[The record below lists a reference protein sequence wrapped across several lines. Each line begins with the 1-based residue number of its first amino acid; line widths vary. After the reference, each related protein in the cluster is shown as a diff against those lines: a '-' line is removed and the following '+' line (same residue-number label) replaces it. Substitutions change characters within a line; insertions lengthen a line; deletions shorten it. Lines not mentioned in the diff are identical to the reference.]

1 MWRLMLGLGAWGGP
15 GVGEWDRPTWLLEGP
30 PCSPGPGARPIL
42 SGQRCSPEGWT
53 VLSGH
58 SMQSPWG
65 RGAHRFPSCWVLPPP
80 VLAPPLRPPTPL
92 AGLWQSPRSWR
103 SPHPQTL
110 PVSPA
115 LSGTPLRTSPP
126 LKLPMVEHRL
136 LPRPSCSPSTLG
148 TPLPPFLLW
157 GHPGLWLP
165 VPPLPPWGIYT
176 HRRVP
181 LVSLG
186 PAPGV
191 LSSRLCFQVP
201 QTQPSTGCPSH
212 PATTAHYSLD
222 SPS

>member
-1 MWRLMLGLGAWGGP
+1 MGEGGS
-15 GVGEWDRPTWLLEGP
+15 RI
-30 PCSPGPGARPIL
+30 PIL
-42 SGQRCSPEGWT
+42 
-53 VLSGH
+53 LS
-58 SMQSPWG
+58 
-65 RGAHRFPSCWVLPPP
+65 AATTCPS
-80 VLAPPLRPPTPL
+80 PTPQTPHPP
-92 AGLWQSPRSWR
+92 GLWQSPRSWR

-126 LKLPMVEHRL
+126 LKLPMVGHRL
-136 LPRPSCSPSTLG
+136 LPRTSCSPSTLG
-148 TPLPPFLLW
+148 TPLPLFLLR

-176 HRRVP
+176 HRRVL

-201 QTQPSTGCPSH
+201 QTQPSTGCLPLTPCHHCPLLPGFSFLDPSAAL
-212 PATTAHYSLD
+212 PISTGL
-222 SPS
+222 PLCLPLQG